1 MKAIRF
7 FLFALLGAI
16 TVVSCEKEP
25 VYEPANISGTW
36 VISAVSNGNAWTEQ
50 AISDVMYFNGA
61 GAYSIKR
68 LPLGKSGVTF
78 YNGQVYANEEDY
90 SVADA
95 ALYAVTFNGNN
106 YRFESIPGDF
116 VLVTDGADEKVFDFI
131 GSPTVKG
138 FKFSRVKSFGA
149 SVTPTPGPD
158 PGPDPGPVDDTPRI
172 NGTELIDGNDLVGL
186 VFDSATGKGIA
197 GVAVSDGFD
206 CVATDAN
213 GVYQFKSNKL
223 TRVVFIST
231 PAEYKIPVA
240 SMPSVPVFYKDIKPD
255 GSSVLR
261 TDFKLTPLADGKETK
276 WIFVGIG
283 DPQCATSSNASRYSG
298 ETIPDIKQM
307 TANQKSVYA
316 MTLGDIV
323 FDSTDMWPS
332 MKTSMSNVYNG
343 AWYIPFFQCMGNHD
357 HDSLK
362 EDTSDNAMDD
372 YNATSTFVSYFGP
385 ENYSFNRGD
394 VHVIAMDDIMV
405 TTKKSSS
412 KSNGYTWSYNG
423 GFTAKQVEWLKK
435 DLALVDNKEEKM
447 VFICCHIPFKAGTSN
462 YIPTVLSLLQEFK
475 EAHIMIGHT
484 HYTQNY
490 IYTNSR
496 KAKGGLPLYEHIHGS
511 ACGAWWTSTCSSTV
525 SGEPSGYTVYYINGA
540 HIDDWVFKGTRR
552 DADFQLRVFNGNDIY
567 HQEKYPLNWYT
578 SSQKI
583 GTLDFVVKGNSVL
596 KNCFVAEVF
605 NDDDTH
611 WKVELVKKSTG
622 AKIGD
627 FKRIANGGCS
637 NIAMSSHYYN
647 VKGKTSDSYRSW
659 TASHYWYYKPASGDP
674 ASETDW
680 EVVVTHTLPG
690 NTASHV
696 YRCSKLTVESDFQ
709 KEFYF

>member
-1 MKAIRF
+1 MKTKL
-7 FLFALLGAI
+7 FLPALLIFAVI
-16 TVVSCEKEP
+16 VSCKKEP
-25 VYEPANISGTW
+25 VFAPAAISGDW
-36 VISAVSNGNAWTEQ
+36 VFSAYTTGNAWTEQ
-50 AISDVMYFNGA
+50 AVTEVLSFDGSGAYNIKRMPAGKA
-61 GAYSIKR
+61 GA
-68 LPLGKSGVTF
+68 TF
-78 YNGQVYANEEDY
+78 YNGQVYATEADFSVSDAKQY
-90 SVADA
+90 SATFSG
-95 ALYAVTFNGNN
+95 AVF
-106 YRFESIPGDF
+106 RFESIPGDF
-116 VLVTDGADEKVFDFI
+116 TLVTDGADEKVFDFD
-131 GSPTVKG
+131 GSPVVKG
-138 FKFSRVKSFGA
+138 YKLSRVMQFEA
-149 SVTPTPGPD
+149 SVEPEPGPD
-158 PGPDPGPVDDTPRI
+158 PGPDPDPEKPGI
-172 NGTELIDGNDLVGL
+172 NGTALIDGNDLVGL

-213 GVYQFKSNKL
+213 GVYQFKSNNL

-240 SMPSVPVFYKDIKPD
+240 SQPSVPVFYKDVKPD

-323 FDSTDMWPS
+323 FDSTNMWPS
-332 MKTSMSNVYNG
+332 MKASMSSVYNG

-362 EDTSDNAMDD
+362 EDTSDNTMDD

-394 VHVIAMDDIMV
+394 VHVIAMDDIIV
-405 TTKKSSS
+405 TTKNSSS